1 MRQPNLSTWSLM
13 HHQLVRYL
21 IVVVA
26 LVGAWSYL
34 KLGQAED
41 PAFPWRSVIVRA
53 YWPGASARDIEQQVT
68 KVLEKKLQETP
79 HIDFVD
85 SDSRPNEALI
95 FVVLREDT
103 PHKQIPEIFYQV
115 RKKIGDIKGQLPD
128 GVIGPFF
135 DDEWGDT
142 YGSVYALTGEG
153 YSPAQLRSYADR
165 LRQDLLRLSQVSKV
179 NVIGAEPERISI
191 EFDNEKLFTAGI
203 DPIIVIDALKKQN
216 AMPAPASI
224 ESSSDSVLTRVS
236 GDFRSVEAIRNLTI
250 NAGGRSFR
258 LEDVA
263 KVVRGYEDPPR
274 FRMRAMGQTAV
285 GVEVAMRPQGDILQ
299 LGRELEAAVAQTR
312 ADLPVGMELRQIAD
326 QPSVVR
332 DAVRLFMR
340 SLIEALVIVLG
351 VSFVSLGRRAGLVV
365 ALSIPLVL
373 ALTFAGMAIFNIEL
387 QRISLGAL
395 IIALGLLVDDAMI
408 VVESMSVRLDRG
420 WHSMKAAAHA
430 YSATA
435 VPMLTGT
442 LITAAGFMP
451 VGLARSDAGEY
462 TFSLFAVVTLALV
475 SSWIV
480 AVFVT
485 PYLGFLILRPR
496 PKEEGGDDLYR
507 RPMFRAFRKIVAWCV
522 DHRYKV
528 IAGTFVIFAISLA
541 GLGLVKQQFFPISER
556 TEIIVDLWL
565 PEGSSFAATEK
576 EVERFESRLANDARV
591 RFHSAYV
598 GGGPPHFFLAML
610 PEQPHKN
617 YGAVVINATDVDAR
631 DALYED
637 IKRWM
642 ADGFPSV
649 RGRVYRFESG
659 PPVGYPVQ
667 FRVVGSDPAVLR
679 GIADQV
685 ATIVRQ
691 HADTRDVFNDWNEIV
706 KTVRLDVDQDKA
718 RALGVSSQDIG
729 LTIST
734 ILRGLPVTQYR
745 EGDQLIEVMVR
756 ARDAGELSASAIGD
770 LPIRTASGKSV
781 PLGQLVTPRYDFE
794 DGRIARRNG
803 RNTIIVR
810 ADIRDGVQAPEVSAQ
825 IEPQLSALAASLPP
839 GYRIETGGVLEAV
852 QLSQGSLAGVVPLMC
867 LVIVTLLMLQLR
879 SIKSATRVLI
889 SAPLGVV
896 GVVVSLLVFQQ
907 PFGFVA
913 MLGAIA
919 LAGIIMRNSV
929 ILVEQI
935 ERFIAQARD
944 PRRAIIEAAV
954 RRLRPIL
961 LTAAAT
967 MLAMIPLT
975 QATFWKPMAVSM
987 MGGVFVATLLTLVF
1001 EPAMYAAWF
1010 GVPRG
1015 KDAKNSGAPGRTAT
1029 TPEPQ
1034 QLSLALLAAAARGDL
1049 AGLHAALDQ
1058 GADPETPGPGRET
1071 ALMMAAHFGH
1081 LPICQSLLAAGAD
1094 PSRANAVGKTAMDKA
1109 NARGHRDVA
1118 RLLALSASG
1127 SGAA

>member
-1 MRQPNLSTWSLM
+1 MKMPNLSTWSLL

-21 IVVVA
+21 IVVMA
-26 LVGAWSYL
+26 LIGVWAYL

-41 PAFPWRSVIVRA
+41 PAFPWRSIIVRA
-53 YWPGASARDIEQQVT
+53 YWPGATARDVEQQLT

-79 HIDFVD
+79 YVDFVD
-85 SDSRPNEALI
+85 SESRPGETLL
-95 FVVLREDT
+95 FVTLREDT
-103 PHKQIPEIFYQV
+103 PHPEIPDIFYQV
-115 RKKIGDIKGQLPD
+115 RKKTGDIRNLLPD

-142 YGSVYALTGEG
+142 FGSVYALTGDG
-153 YSPAQLRSYADR
+153 YTPAQLREYADR
-165 LRQDLLRLSQVSKV
+165 IRVDLLRLSQVYKV
-179 NVIGAEPERISI
+179 NVVGAQPERITI
-191 EFDNEKLFTAGI
+191 EFDNEKLFTAGVDPLLII
-203 DPIIVIDALKKQN
+203 DTLKKQN
-216 AMPAPASI
+216 AVPAPASI
-224 ESSSDSVLTRVS
+224 ESSSDSVITRVT
-236 GDFRSVEAIRNLTI
+236 GDFRSVNAIRDLTI

-258 LEDVA
+258 LGDVA
-263 KVVRGYEDPPR
+263 QVVRGYQDPAQ
-274 FRMRAMGQTAV
+274 FRMHAMGQTAI
-285 GVEVAMRPQGDILQ
+285 GLEVAVRPKGDILL
-299 LGRELEAAVAQTR
+299 LGRELTQAIEQAR
-312 ADLPVGMELRQIAD
+312 AELPVGMELQQIAD

-373 ALTFAGMAIFNIEL
+373 AMTFAGMVAFGIDL

-420 WHSMKAAAHA
+420 WHSLKAAAHA
-430 YSATA
+430 YGATA

-462 TFSLFAVVTLALV
+462 TFSLFAVVTLALIA
-475 SSWIV
+475 SWIV

-485 PYLGFLILRPR
+485 PYLGFLLLRPK
-496 PKEEGGDDLYR
+496 PKATRQDLYR
-507 RPMFRAFRKIVAWCV
+507 TPFFRAFRKLVAWCV

-528 IAGTFVIFAISLA
+528 IAGTFALFALSLA

-565 PEGSSFAATEK
+565 PAGSSFAATEHQVH
-576 EVERFESRLANDARV
+576 EFEAKLAGDARV
-591 RFHSAYV
+591 QTHSAYV

-610 PEQPHKN
+610 PEQHFQN
-617 YGAVVINATDVDAR
+617 YAAVVINATDVDAR
-631 DALYED
+631 DRLYED
-637 IKRWM
+637 IKGWL
-642 ADGFPSV
+642 ADGFPMV
-649 RGRVYRFESG
+649 RGRAYRFESG

-667 FRVVGSDPAVLR
+667 FRVVGDDPAVLR

-685 ATIVRQ
+685 ADLVRA
-691 HADTRDVFNDWNEIV
+691 HPDTRDIFNDWNEIV

-718 RALGVSSQDIG
+718 RALGISSQEIG
-729 LTIST
+729 MAVST
-734 ILRGLPVTQYR
+734 ILRGMPVTQYR
-745 EGDQLIEVMVR
+745 ERDQLIEVAVR
-756 ARDAGELSASAIGD
+756 ARDANELSPAALGD

-781 PLGQLVTPRYDFE
+781 PLGQLVTAKFSFE
-794 DGRIARRNG
+794 EGRISRRNG
-803 RNTIIVR
+803 RNSITVR
-810 ADIRDGVQAPEVSAQ
+810 ADIREGIQPPEVSLQ
-825 IEPQLSALAASLPP
+825 LEPALRELSAKLPP

-852 QLSQGSLAGVVPLMC
+852 QRSQQSLVAVVPLMV

-879 SIKSATRVLI
+879 SVKSAVRVLI

-896 GVVVSLLVFQQ
+896 GVVGSLLLFRQ

-935 ERFIAQARD
+935 ERFIEQARD

-967 MLAMIPLT
+967 ILAMIPLT
-975 QATFWKPMAVSM
+975 QAVFWKPMAVSM
-987 MGGVFVATLLTLVF
+987 MGGVFIATLLTLVF

-1010 GVPRG
+1010 GVARGTPAKTAPRET
-1015 KDAKNSGAPGRTAT
+1015 AAAAATAVPERAPRTGM
-1029 TPEPQ
+1029 
-1034 QLSLALLAAAARGDL
+1034 LLLAAAARGDL
-1049 AGLHAALDQ
+1049 AGVDRALSA
-1058 GADPETPGPGRET
+1058 GADPDFPGPSDETP
-1071 ALMMAAHFGH
+1071 LMIAAHFGH
-1081 LPICQSLLAAGAD
+1081 APICRTLLAAGAN
-1094 PSRANAVGKTAMDKA
+1094 RERINAAGDKA
-1109 NARGHRDVA
+1109 ADKAVAGGHIA
-1118 RLLALSASG
+1118 IAEMLLETG
-1127 SGAA
+1127 D